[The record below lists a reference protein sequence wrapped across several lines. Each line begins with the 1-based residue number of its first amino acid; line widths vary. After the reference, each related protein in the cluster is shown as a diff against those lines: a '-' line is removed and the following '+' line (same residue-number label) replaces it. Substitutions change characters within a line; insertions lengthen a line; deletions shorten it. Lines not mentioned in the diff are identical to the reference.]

1 MPAAAPAPARR
12 APRRAPRSAA
22 RARPRPRPRP
32 RAQPRGATPAA
43 GAAQLIPVAV
53 GRTAGAVGDLADS
66 GLMVRMTRGRAW
78 IAVLAALLAGIVA
91 LNVLSLSYSSKAG
104 QVAERSAALERDNS
118 VLRAQLA
125 NKLASKRVE
134 SIAASLGL
142 EMPDPGETVFLSP
155 DKGDPEVAARRLRA
169 GELAASPDLAAG
181 PTTQAPPVVAP

>member
-1 MPAAAPAPARR
+1 MPAAAPATARR

-155 DKGDPEVAARRLRA
+155 DKGDPEVAARRLQA

-181 PTTQAPPVVAP
+181 TTTQAPPVVAP

>member
-1 MPAAAPAPARR
+1 
-12 APRRAPRSAA
+12 
-22 RARPRPRPRP
+22 
-32 RAQPRGATPAA
+32 
-43 GAAQLIPVAV
+43 VAV

-104 QVAERSAALERDNS
+104 QVAERSAALERENS

-142 EMPDPGETVFLSP
+142 EVPDPRETVFLSR
-155 DKGDPEVAARRLRA
+155 DKDDPEVAARRLQA
-169 GELAASPDLAAG
+169 GELAASPDLATA
-181 PTTQAPPVVAP
+181 PTTEAPPVVAP